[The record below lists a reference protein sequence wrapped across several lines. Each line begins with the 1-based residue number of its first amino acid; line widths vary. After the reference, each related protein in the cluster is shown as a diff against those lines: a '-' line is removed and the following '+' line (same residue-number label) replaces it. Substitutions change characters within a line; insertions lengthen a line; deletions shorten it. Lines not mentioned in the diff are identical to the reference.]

1 MPALPLPPLHAVTD
15 DEVLGRPD
23 FTELA
28 RSVLAAGG
36 ERLALHLRGPGASAA
51 RLHELSTALRVAARE
66 VGALLFVNDRVDL
79 ARLAGLDGV
88 HLGRRSLPPEVARQ
102 LLPQGRWVGVSV
114 HGDVAARAAARSAD
128 YLVVGTV
135 FATRSHPGR
144 AGAGPELVT
153 LVRTV
158 TSLPV
163 FAIGGVTEGRV
174 AELLAAGAQGV
185 AVSSGIW
192 GAPDP
197 RAAVLDYLFH
207 LPPGAAASSPHLET
221 NG

>member
-1 MPALPLPPLHAVTD
+1 MLAPPLPRLHVVTD
-15 DEVLGRPD
+15 DEVLGRPG

-28 RSVLAAGG
+28 RSVLSVGG

-51 RLHELSTALRVAARE
+51 RLHGLSRALRIAARE

-79 ARLAGLDGV
+79 VRVAGLDGV

-102 LLPQGRWVGVSV
+102 LLPEGRWVGVSV
-114 HGDVAARAAARSAD
+114 HGDVAARAAARGAD

-144 AGAGPELVT
+144 AGAGPELVR
-153 LVRTV
+153 LVCTV

-163 FAIGGVTEGRV
+163 FAIGGVTEERV
-174 AELLAAGAQGV
+174 AELLVAGAQGV
-185 AVSSGIW
+185 VVSSGIW
-192 GAPDP
+192 GAADP
-197 RAAVLDYLFH
+197 RAAVLDYLSQ
-207 LPPGAAASSPHLET
+207 LPPGAAATSPHMET
-221 NG
+221 KG